1 MNGVWNGS
9 SKIEFGLVVR
19 ELTLVRGQIYTPEI
33 DIRLLGTNRV
43 TPI

>member
-1 MNGVWNGS
+1 MFGMVLV
-9 SKIEFGLVVR
+9 KMEFGSVVQ

-33 DIRLLGTNRV
+33 NIRLLGTNRV